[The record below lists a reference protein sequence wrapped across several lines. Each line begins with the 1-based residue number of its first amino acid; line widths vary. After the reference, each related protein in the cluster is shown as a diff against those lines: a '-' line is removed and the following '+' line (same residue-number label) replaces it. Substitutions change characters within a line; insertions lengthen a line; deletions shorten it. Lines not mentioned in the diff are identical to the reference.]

1 MAVVQISKIQIRK
14 GKKLQT
20 GIPQLSGGEFAW
32 AVDTQELYIGNGSVF
47 EGAPLVGNTKIL
59 TEYDNILDLARGYKF
74 ASGNPSITRSVS
86 RSIQSKL
93 DEYVSVFDYGAKG
106 DGTTNDTVAF
116 QRALDDLFLNANTN
130 FKKALFIPSG
140 NYLISSELRIPSSAV
155 IIGDGQNNTTL
166 LMNASTVTFKT
177 SSNSTLG
184 NFTGSNRPENISL
197 SNFKFYFTSGSL
209 NLTGVKNAKFDNIIF
224 ESTYSLGNST
234 ETSMVNWSNDI
245 DSTKVTDIFFS
256 NCKFTKGY
264 IAVSAIFSSVLTTS
278 VNFNNCNFYI
288 CGKGIYLQG
297 QANQSNQWSIQNSQF
312 ELIFNQAIH
321 VTNGYNM
328 SVQNSKFLICANG
341 LNDAATPTLPVIS
354 FSQTKN
360 NTVIDCYFD
369 RTQEAGVSNT
379 SSKPGWPEVQ
389 NSSKTTIIN
398 NVVTDIALS
407 DGQRTLAVFSAFNKF
422 IKIDYVLT
430 LGTSIRK
437 GILTLIVDGLSP
449 STISLTDE
457 FNFTSGVTVMTGFE
471 FGTNVFDNNLD
482 SGIDTIQLW
491 YRNPIANQSTGTISY
506 FITYGV

>member
-1 MAVVQISKIQIRK
+1 MAVVQISKIQVRK

-32 AVDTQELYIGNGSVF
+32 AVDTQELYIGNGSVS

-59 TEYDNILDLARGYKF
+59 TEYDNILDIARAYKF

-93 DEYVSVFDYGAKG
+93 DEYVSVFDYGAIG
-106 DGTTNDTVAF
+106 NGTTNDTVAF

-140 NYLISSELRIPSSAV
+140 NYLISSELRIPSGAN
-155 IIGDGQNNTTL
+155 IIGESQNSTTL
-166 LMNASTVTFKT
+166 LMNTSTVTFKT

-184 NFTGSNRPENISL
+184 NFTGSNRPENVFL
-197 SNFKFYFTSGSL
+197 SNFKFYFTSGLL
-209 NLTGVKNAKFDNIIF
+209 NLTGVRNAKFDNVIF
-224 ESTYSLGNST
+224 ESTYALGNST
-234 ETSMVNWSNDI
+234 ETSMVSWSNDI
-245 DSTKVTDIFFS
+245 DSTKVTDILFS

-264 IAVSAIFSSVLTTS
+264 IAVSAIFSAALNTII
-278 VNFNNCNFYI
+278 NFNDCNFYL

-422 IKIDYVLT
+422 IRIDYVLT
-430 LGTSIRK
+430 LGTSVRK
-437 GILTLIVDGLSP
+437 GVLTMIVDALSP

-457 FNFTSGVTVMTGFE
+457 FNYTSGVTVMTGFE

-482 SGIDTIQLW
+482 SGLDTIQLW
-491 YRNPIANQSTGTISY
+491 YRNPIANQATGTISY
-506 FITYGV
+506 FVSYGV

>member
-256 NCKFTKGY
+256 NCKF
-264 IAVSAIFSSVLTTS
+264 
-278 VNFNNCNFYI
+278 
-288 CGKGIYLQG
+288 
-297 QANQSNQWSIQNSQF
+297 
-312 ELIFNQAIH
+312 
-321 VTNGYNM
+321 
-328 SVQNSKFLICANG
+328 
-341 LNDAATPTLPVIS
+341 
-354 FSQTKN
+354 
-360 NTVIDCYFD
+360 
-369 RTQEAGVSNT
+369 
-379 SSKPGWPEVQ
+379 
-389 NSSKTTIIN
+389 
-398 NVVTDIALS
+398 
-407 DGQRTLAVFSAFNKF
+407 
-422 IKIDYVLT
+422 
-430 LGTSIRK
+430 
-437 GILTLIVDGLSP
+437 
-449 STISLTDE
+449 
-457 FNFTSGVTVMTGFE
+457 
-471 FGTNVFDNNLD
+471 
-482 SGIDTIQLW
+482 
-491 YRNPIANQSTGTISY
+491 
-506 FITYGV
+506 